1 MQRAKGRRRSG
12 KGVQKKTGK
21 LGGAA
26 GKAKQTLA
34 EARASEGEA
43 IMAEEAR
50 QLGQMADAAANQVEQ
65 RAREARQMAEATVE
79 EPMRARI
86 RDVEI
91 QARAAGRELFK
102 DLVLEGVAGDKISSL
117 WIAKYVSK
125 HGLI

>member
-1 MQRAKGRRRSG
+1 MSASQPRRSA
-12 KGVQKKTGK
+12 TPS
-21 LGGAA
+21 
-26 GKAKQTLA
+26 
-34 EARASEGEA
+34 RHGE
-43 IMAEEAR
+43 EE
-50 QLGQMADAAANQVEQ
+50 LDGEENGEEEQ

-79 EPMRARI
+79 EPMRTRI
-86 RDVEI
+86 SDVEI